1 MQIIYLYSFKASL
14 DTALE
19 SLDKILTMNEKR
31 YDYMKEYFYKLP
43 SRNYSK
49 TIKKKKFRLYNKR
62 KMFYF
67 LKSYICILDN
77 ILKDIKSDGN
87 LM

>member
-19 SLDKILTMNEKR
+19 SLDKILAMNEKR
-31 YDYMKEYFYKLP
+31 YDSMKEYFYKLP

-49 TIKKKKFRLYNKR
+49 TIKKKE
-62 KMFYF
+62 
-67 LKSYICILDN
+67 I
-77 ILKDIKSDGN
+77 
-87 LM
+87 